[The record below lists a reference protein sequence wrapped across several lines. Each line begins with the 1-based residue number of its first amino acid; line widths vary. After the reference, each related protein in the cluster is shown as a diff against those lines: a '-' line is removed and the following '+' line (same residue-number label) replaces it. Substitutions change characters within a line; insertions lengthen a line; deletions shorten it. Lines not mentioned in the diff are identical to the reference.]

1 MADSETDFLCLLCNR
16 EGSLRCASCKEA
28 RYCSNDCQK
37 VDWRTH
43 KLLCKSAADFTAEK
57 RPSPLHRRFIIFPE
71 NESRPRFV
79 WMKFYEIWVDNETTA
94 LGVGLAGVVRDT
106 SEAAPDSTIIANGVT
121 GRILHKQLSVL
132 FVQTPTSTENMSFN
146 KIDTR
151 ISEALEGS
159 VVVYGFI
166 HDEHGPFN
174 PQGLTTSD
182 LRHIIDEFA
191 IRSDIQRRSQLCKR
205 PLERSADKCT
215 GVVISCMGDQ
225 SLLKLPLYQPSDM
238 PNNCEF
244 TEGYAALEAIGV
256 PLRIHRLR
264 NSVGWHGRK
273 TSTCAAISPFLTTTV
288 GHCCCST
295 DFNSLS
301 HAIRLVI

>member
-16 EGSLRCASCKEA
+16 EGSLRCAGCKEA

-57 RPSPLHRRFIIFPE
+57 RPSPLHRR
-71 NESRPRFV
+71 
-79 WMKFYEIWVDNETTA
+79 WMKFYEIWVDNETSA

-151 ISEALEGS
+151 ISAALTGS
-159 VVVYGFI
+159 ILVYGFI
-166 HDEHGPFN
+166 HDDHGPFN

-191 IRSDIQRRSQLCKR
+191 IRSDIRSRLQLHNCLVKH
-205 PLERSADKCT
+205 SAEKCT
-215 GVVISCMGDQ
+215 GVVISCFGDT
-225 SLLKLPLYQPSDM
+225 SILRLPLYQPFDM
-238 PNNCEF
+238 PNFCEF

-256 PLRIHRLR
+256 PLRIHRWKK
-264 NSVGWHGRK
+264 SVSWQGRK
-273 TSTCAAISPFLTTTV
+273 TSTCTAIPPSLTTTTND
-288 GHCCCST
+288 CCVLCALLT
-295 DFNSLS
+295 LS
-301 HAIRLVI
+301 RQPHAIVSVI